1 VHGLPLKHLP
11 AILVPVALA
20 WVLAPQG
27 AIASA
32 SAAVATVAAVA
43 ALCLVGGECWRV
55 WAGPRVW
62 LLALLA
68 WAVVDAVIRPVA
80 GWDAMRV
87 LAAGLV
93 AIGLVGVTAA
103 PRTATWGRLAAVT
116 AGTGAGTWLLAER
129 MLHAGRPGGPFGNPN
144 PAATLALVALALA
157 PFLRAP
163 AVGRAAVLAVTVGGI
178 VASGSRA
185 ALAGVVAVA
194 VAWGLTRRGVGWM
207 RAVVAVLVIAG
218 GLGLGVRLATDR
230 DPLRYERVR
239 IWAVALRVAAAEV
252 PFGTGPTGF
261 ADAAVSH
268 NFPRNGEFAR
278 FARLPDLAE
287 SDYLQLAATLG
298 LPGVVLA
305 LGLVGSVVRR
315 LPLTDARGW
324 GAMAA
329 VAVTSAV
336 NSQFMLPGVTW
347 TVALALGSAL
357 PRARPRH
364 NASPRWAGVVAAV
377 ALAVAVGA
385 VLTLPDWGVGRQP
398 SRLVDR
404 AQATVRD
411 GPHDDGTLAD
421 AEALTWMA
429 CSSRPRYGRGWRVL
443 GDIRLRRAVLRHD
456 AELADAAADAFARAR
471 RVNPLDAWAALGEGQ
486 ARRVLGDDRGAWRA
500 LNAAV
505 QLEPNFVSA
514 WLERAVLHLAEGEMG
529 AARNAL
535 GRAEAALKRAPRT
548 TFVSTYE
555 YALAW
560 ADPGSL
566 ERLRSATGE
575 AR

>member
-1 VHGLPLKHLP
+1 
-11 AILVPVALA
+11 
-20 WVLAPQG
+20 
-27 AIASA
+27 
-32 SAAVATVAAVA
+32 
-43 ALCLVGGECWRV
+43 
-55 WAGPRVW
+55 
-62 LLALLA
+62 
-68 WAVVDAVIRPVA
+68 
-80 GWDAMRV
+80 
-87 LAAGLV
+87 
-93 AIGLVGVTAA
+93 
-103 PRTATWGRLAAVT
+103 
-116 AGTGAGTWLLAER
+116 
-129 MLHAGRPGGPFGNPN
+129 
-144 PAATLALVALALA
+144 
-157 PFLRAP
+157 
-163 AVGRAAVLAVTVGGI
+163 
-178 VASGSRA
+178 
-185 ALAGVVAVA
+185 
-194 VAWGLTRRGVGWM
+194 
-207 RAVVAVLVIAG
+207 
-218 GLGLGVRLATDR
+218 
-230 DPLRYERVR
+230 
-239 IWAVALRVAAAEV
+239 
-252 PFGTGPTGF
+252 
-261 ADAAVSH
+261 
-268 NFPRNGEFAR
+268 
-278 FARLPDLAE
+278 
-287 SDYLQLAATLG
+287 
-298 LPGVVLA
+298 
-305 LGLVGSVVRR
+305 
-315 LPLTDARGW
+315 
-324 GAMAA
+324 
-329 VAVTSAV
+329 
-336 NSQFMLPGVTW
+336 
-347 TVALALGSAL
+347 VALALGSVL

-364 NASPRWAGVVAAV
+364 NASPRWAGVVVAI

-456 AELADAAADAFARAR
+456 AELADAAADAFVRAR

-500 LNAAV
+500 LSAAV

-560 ADPGSL
+560 ADPGIL